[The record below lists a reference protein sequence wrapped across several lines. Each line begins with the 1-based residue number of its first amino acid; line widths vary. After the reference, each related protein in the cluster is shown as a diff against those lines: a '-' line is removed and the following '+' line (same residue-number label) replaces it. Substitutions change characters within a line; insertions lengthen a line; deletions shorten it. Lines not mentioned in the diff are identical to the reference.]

1 MLRVNAEGEC
11 REVLVEGDHD
21 YSDVAFAHAAVAF
34 AHAAARTPES
44 VLLVRLRLR
53 MRTMCRIRVALSLKV
68 HVKYNTNTNGIMKRD
83 DFFSTHT
90 PLWLSLTPPHARQ
103 NPYYWYDYDY
113 E

>member
-21 YSDVAFAHAAVAF
+21 YSDVISVSVPNK
-34 AHAAARTPES
+34 TP
-44 VLLVRLRLR
+44 
-53 MRTMCRIRVALSLKV
+53 
-68 HVKYNTNTNGIMKRD
+68 
-83 DFFSTHT
+83 THT

-103 NPYYWYDYDY
+103 NPYYCFDYDY

>member
-53 MRTMCRIRVALSLKV
+53 MRTMCRIRVALSLKAQ
-68 HVKYNTNTNGIMKRD
+68 VKYNTNTNTIMKRVD
-83 DFFSTHT
+83 
-90 PLWLSLTPPHARQ
+90 AEGECRG
-103 NPYYWYDYDY
+103 
-113 E
+113 

>member
-21 YSDVAFAHAAVAF
+21 YSDVISVSVQDSDTHAVVAF

-53 MRTMCRIRVALSLKV
+53 MRTMWRIRAVLSLKV
-68 HVKYNTNTNGIMKRD
+68 QVKYNT
-83 DFFSTHT
+83 
-90 PLWLSLTPPHARQ
+90 L
-103 NPYYWYDYDY
+103 
-113 E
+113 